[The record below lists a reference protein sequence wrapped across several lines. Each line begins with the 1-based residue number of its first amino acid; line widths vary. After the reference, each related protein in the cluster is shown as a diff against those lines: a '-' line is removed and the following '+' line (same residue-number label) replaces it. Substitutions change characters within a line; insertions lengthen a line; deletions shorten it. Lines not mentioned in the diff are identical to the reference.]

1 MNTTNFNRRDFLKT
15 ASAATLSAL
24 ATGYSRPLFGAEAA
38 EEKIKPT
45 ADTIIVLWMG
55 GGMAHTETFDPKR
68 YTPFEKGIKSND
80 VLSTFPQIDTKVDHI
95 KFSKGLERIA
105 SVMDRGTLIRS
116 YTAGDLG
123 FILHSRHQFHWH
135 TGYQPPQ
142 TVACPHIGAF
152 MARTLGPLN
161 PAVPAFINIGQ
172 RFDNGEAE
180 ELKAF
185 TTAGF
190 LGSEYGPFNI
200 PLPEAAANSVR
211 PPGGM
216 TPGRFENRDKF
227 YRKLLAESP
236 VMKHGSDYQ
245 RESLLRSM
253 DNAHRLLSS
262 PAAKAFD
269 LSLEPKENL
278 AKYTGGITDLGKVSK
293 AGQTRDGSY
302 EKSTIGRFGLG
313 CLLARRLAEVGARYI
328 EVTTEYI
335 PFLNWD
341 THEHGHEK
349 LVNMK
354 QAIDAPIAQ
363 LVLDLE
369 ERGLLNRTLI
379 VLASEFSRDAMLE
392 GKPSKPIKDQVEVPD
407 TIQDVKH
414 YGMHRHFT
422 DAGCVLLF
430 GGGMKR
436 GHLHGLT
443 ADERP
448 CKTIKDRVVIEDLHA
463 TMYTAMGISPK
474 LAYDVEKRP
483 FYVTRDGHGKAI
495 RELFA

>member
-1 MNTTNFNRRDFLKT
+1 MNPTNLNRRDFLKT
-15 ASAATLSAL
+15 ASAVTLSAL
-24 ATGYSRPLFGAEAA
+24 AAGHARPLFGAESPD
-38 EEKIKPT
+38 EKIQPT
-45 ADTIIVLWMG
+45 ADTLIVLWMA

-68 YTPFEKGIKSND
+68 YTPFEKGIAPND
-80 VLSTFPQIDTKVDHI
+80 VLSTFPSIDTRVEHI
-95 KFSKGLERIA
+95 KFSKGLERLA
-105 SVMDRGTLIRS
+105 GVMDRGTLIRS

-135 TGYQPPQ
+135 TGYAPPQ
-142 TVACPHIGAF
+142 TVACPHLGSVI
-152 MARTLGPLN
+152 ARTLGPLN

-172 RFDNGEAE
+172 RFDVGEGE

-200 PLPEAAANSVR
+200 PLPEQAANSVR

-216 TPGRFENRDKF
+216 TPSRFENRDKF

-269 LSLEPKENL
+269 LSLEPRENL
-278 AKYTGGITDLGKVSK
+278 ARYTGGVTDLSKVSK

-369 ERGLLNRTLI
+369 GRGLLNRTLI
-379 VLASEFSRDAMLE
+379 VLASEFSRDSLVE
-392 GKPSKPIKDQVEVPD
+392 GKPDKKVKDQVPVPD
-407 TIQDVKH
+407 RIEDLKN

-448 CKTIKDRVVIEDLHA
+448 CKTLRDRVIIEDLHA
-463 TMYTAMGISPK
+463 TLYAAMGISPK
-474 LAYDVEKRP
+474 LAYEVEKRP
-483 FYVTRDGHGKAI
+483 FYVTRDGLGKPI